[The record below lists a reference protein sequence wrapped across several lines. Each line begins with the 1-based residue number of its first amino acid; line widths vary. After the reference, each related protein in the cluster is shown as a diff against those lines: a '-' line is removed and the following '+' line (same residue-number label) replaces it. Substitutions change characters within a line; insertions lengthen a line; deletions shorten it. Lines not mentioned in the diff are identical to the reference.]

1 MNQLFKSFQ
10 SNQQTTMKNVVPPP
24 PANLNQLLTRFA
36 QSALPFGM
44 NPEQI
49 VRQKIQN
56 GEISQEQFNQ
66 YAQIADSWTGRNR

>member
-10 SNQQTTMKNVVPPP
+10 TNQQSAMQNVIPAP
-24 PANLNQLLTRFA
+24 PANLGQMLMSFA

-44 NPEQI
+44 NPEQL

-56 GEISQEQFNQ
+56 GEITQEQFNQ

>member
-10 SNQQTTMKNVVPPP
+10 SNQQTAMWNTIPAPPT
-24 PANLNQLLTRFA
+24 NLSQMLMSFA
-36 QSALPFGM
+36 QSAIPFGM

-56 GEISQEQFNQ
+56 GEITQEQFNQ